1 MGQLM
6 KNIEIQ
12 NQEIR
17 ITGIDDNDYISLTD
31 LARLKNSKEPKDVIK
46 NWMRLR
52 STLEFL
58 GLWEK
63 LNNEFKFKPGTDIT
77 GEWIIILANGRYFNE
92 LWNLRSSLAK

>member
-1 MGQLM
+1 M

-63 LNNEFKFKPGTDIT
+63 LNNPEFRGGSNSTPYWRKRGK
-77 GEWIIILANGRYFNE
+77 ILSQCCRRDG
-92 LWNLRSSLAK
+92 LRNIMLSV

>member
-52 STLEFL
+52 
-58 GLWEK
+58 
-63 LNNEFKFKPGTDIT
+63 IV
-77 GEWIIILANGRYFNE
+77 
-92 LWNLRSSLAK
+92 